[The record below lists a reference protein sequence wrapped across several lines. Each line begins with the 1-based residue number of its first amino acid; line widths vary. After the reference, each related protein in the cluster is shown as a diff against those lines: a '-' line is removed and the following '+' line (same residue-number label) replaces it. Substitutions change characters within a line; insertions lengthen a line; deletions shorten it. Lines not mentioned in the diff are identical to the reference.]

1 MKNLEKQLE
10 DLQLGFTKVEIKNI
24 IDYMK
29 KLMEEKKLRLISS
42 KKDVINNLKI

>member
-10 DLQLGFTKVEIKNI
+10 DLQLGFTKIEIKNI

-29 KLMEEKKLRLISS
+29 NLMDEKKLRLISQN
-42 KKDVINNLKI
+42 KDVINNLKI